1 MISIF
6 NFSINLLIVV
16 CLFIYF
22 IFTTIDFNLKNIE
35 YFLILIIVIN
45 LFNKI
50 YIWSNFRVFI
60 KKDLNKIFKKILF
73 NDSFAKLSIVIL
85 STVIPIYMLMQKD
98 ILVIDILIE
107 KASFLL
113 VSFFALIGFYLEFY
127 IKEAQKLHLICQI
140 LLGTCLLLYKVW
152 LFYLVA
158 L

>member
-6 NFSINLLIVV
+6 NFSINLLIIV

-22 IFTTIDFNLKNIE
+22 IFTTIEFNLKNIE

-45 LFNKI
+45 SFNKI

-60 KKDLNKIFKKILF
+60 KKDLNKIFKDILF
-73 NDSFAKLSIVIL
+73 NDSFAKLSIIIL

-98 ILVIDILIE
+98 ILVVDILIE

-127 IKEAQKLHLICQI
+127 ILEVTKIDD
-140 LLGTCLLLYKVW
+140 
-152 LFYLVA
+152 
-158 L
+158 

>member
-45 LFNKI
+45 SFNKI
-50 YIWSNFRVFI
+50 YIWSNFKVFI
-60 KKDLNKIFKKILF
+60 KKDLNTIFKDILF
-73 NDSFAKLSIVIL
+73 NDSFAKLSIIIL
-85 STVIPIYMLMQKD
+85 STVIPIYMLLQKD
-98 ILVIDILIE
+98 ILVINILIE
-107 KASFLL
+107 KVSFLL

-127 IKEAQKLHLICQI
+127 ILEVTKIDD
-140 LLGTCLLLYKVW
+140 
-152 LFYLVA
+152 
-158 L
+158 

>member
-16 CLFIYF
+16 FLFIYF

-35 YFLILIIVIN
+35 YFLILIIIIN
-45 LFNKI
+45 SFNKI

-60 KKDLNKIFKKILF
+60 KKDLNKIFKYILF
-73 NDSFAKLSIVIL
+73 NDSFAKLSIIIL

-98 ILVIDILIE
+98 ILVVDILIE

-113 VSFFALIGFYLEFY
+113 VSIFALIGFYLEFY
-127 IKEAQKLHLICQI
+127 ILEVTKIDD
-140 LLGTCLLLYKVW
+140 
-152 LFYLVA
+152 
-158 L
+158 

>member
-45 LFNKI
+45 SFNKI
-50 YIWSNFRVFI
+50 YIWSNFKVFI
-60 KKDLNKIFKKILF
+60 KKDLNKIFKDILF
-73 NDSFAKLSIVIL
+73 NDSFAKLSIIIL

-98 ILVIDILIE
+98 ILVVDILIE

-113 VSFFALIGFYLEFY
+113 VSIFALIGFYLEFY
-127 IKEAQKLHLICQI
+127 ILEVTKIDD
-140 LLGTCLLLYKVW
+140 
-152 LFYLVA
+152 
-158 L
+158 

>member
-22 IFTTIDFNLKNIE
+22 IFTTIEFNLKNIE
-35 YFLILIIVIN
+35 YFLILLIVIN
-45 LFNKI
+45 SFNKI

-60 KKDLNKIFKKILF
+60 KKNLNKIFKDILF
-73 NDSFAKLSIVIL
+73 NDSFAKLSIIIL

-98 ILVIDILIE
+98 ILVIDILVQ

-113 VSFFALIGFYLEFY
+113 VSIFALIGFYLEFY
-127 IKEAQKLHLICQI
+127 ILEVTKIDD
-140 LLGTCLLLYKVW
+140 
-152 LFYLVA
+152 
-158 L
+158 

>member
-22 IFTTIDFNLKNIE
+22 IFTTIGFNLENIE

-45 LFNKI
+45 SFNKI

-60 KKDLNKIFKKILF
+60 KKDLNKIFTDILF
-73 NDSFAKLSIVIL
+73 NDSFVKLSIIIL

-98 ILVIDILIE
+98 ILVVDILIE
-107 KASFLL
+107 KASFLI
-113 VSFFALIGFYLEFY
+113 VSIFALIGFYLEFY
-127 IKEAQKLHLICQI
+127 ILEVTKIDD
-140 LLGTCLLLYKVW
+140 
-152 LFYLVA
+152 
-158 L
+158 

>member
-6 NFSINLLIVV
+6 NFLINLLIVV

-35 YFLILIIVIN
+35 YVLILIIVIN
-45 LFNKI
+45 SFNKI

-60 KKDLNKIFKKILF
+60 KKDLNKIFKDILF
-73 NDSFAKLSIVIL
+73 NDSFAKLSIIIL

-98 ILVIDILIE
+98 ILVVDILIE

-113 VSFFALIGFYLEFY
+113 VSIFALIGFYLEFY
-127 IKEAQKLHLICQI
+127 ILEVTKIDD
-140 LLGTCLLLYKVW
+140 
-152 LFYLVA
+152 
-158 L
+158 

>member
-6 NFSINLLIVV
+6 NFLINFLIVV

-45 LFNKI
+45 SFNKI

-60 KKDLNKIFKKILF
+60 KKDLNKIFKDILF
-73 NDSFAKLSIVIL
+73 NDSFAKLSIIIL

-98 ILVIDILIE
+98 ILVVDILIE

-113 VSFFALIGFYLEFY
+113 VSIFALIGFYLEFY
-127 IKEAQKLHLICQI
+127 ILEVTKIDD
-140 LLGTCLLLYKVW
+140 
-152 LFYLVA
+152 
-158 L
+158 

>member
-6 NFSINLLIVV
+6 NFSINLLIIV

-50 YIWSNFRVFI
+50 YIWLNFRVLI
-60 KKDLNKIFKKILF
+60 KKDLNKIFTDILF
-73 NDSFAKLSIVIL
+73 NDSFAKLSIIIL
-85 STVIPIYMLMQKD
+85 SNVIPIYMLMQKD
-98 ILVIDILIE
+98 ILVVDILIE

-113 VSFFALIGFYLEFY
+113 VSIFALIGFYLEFY
-127 IKEAQKLHLICQI
+127 ILEVTKIDD
-140 LLGTCLLLYKVW
+140 
-152 LFYLVA
+152 
-158 L
+158 

>member
-45 LFNKI
+45 SFNKI

-60 KKDLNKIFKKILF
+60 KKDLNKIFTDILF
-73 NDSFAKLSIVIL
+73 NDSFAKLSIIIL

-98 ILVIDILIE
+98 ILVVDILIE

-127 IKEAQKLHLICQI
+127 ILEVTKIDD
-140 LLGTCLLLYKVW
+140 
-152 LFYLVA
+152 
-158 L
+158 

>member
-35 YFLILIIVIN
+35 YFLILIIVMN
-45 LFNKI
+45 SFNKI

-60 KKDLNKIFKKILF
+60 KKDLNKIFKHILF
-73 NDSFAKLSIVIL
+73 NDSFAKLIIVIL

-113 VSFFALIGFYLEFY
+113 VSIFALIGFYLEFY
-127 IKEAQKLHLICQI
+127 FLEVTKIDD
-140 LLGTCLLLYKVW
+140 
-152 LFYLVA
+152 
-158 L
+158 

>member
-16 CLFIYF
+16 CLYIYF

-45 LFNKI
+45 SFNKI

-60 KKDLNKIFKKILF
+60 KKDLNKIFTDILF
-73 NDSFAKLSIVIL
+73 NDSFAKLSIIIL

-98 ILVIDILIE
+98 ILVVDILIE

-113 VSFFALIGFYLEFY
+113 VSIFALIGFYLEFY
-127 IKEAQKLHLICQI
+127 ILEVTKIDD
-140 LLGTCLLLYKVW
+140 
-152 LFYLVA
+152 
-158 L
+158 

>member
-35 YFLILIIVIN
+35 YFLILLIVIN
-45 LFNKI
+45 SFNKI

-60 KKDLNKIFKKILF
+60 KKDLNKIFKDILF
-73 NDSFAKLSIVIL
+73 NDSFIKLSIIIL
-85 STVIPIYMLMQKD
+85 STVIPIYMLIQKD
-98 ILVIDILIE
+98 ILVVDILIE

-127 IKEAQKLHLICQI
+127 ILEVTKIDD
-140 LLGTCLLLYKVW
+140 
-152 LFYLVA
+152 
-158 L
+158 

>member
-45 LFNKI
+45 SFNKI

-60 KKDLNKIFKKILF
+60 KKDLNKIFKDILF
-73 NDSFAKLSIVIL
+73 NESFAKLSIIIL

-98 ILVIDILIE
+98 ILVVDILIE

-113 VSFFALIGFYLEFY
+113 VSIFALIGFYLEFY
-127 IKEAQKLHLICQI
+127 ILEVTKIDD
-140 LLGTCLLLYKVW
+140 
-152 LFYLVA
+152 
-158 L
+158 

>member
-6 NFSINLLIVV
+6 NFATNLLIVF

-45 LFNKI
+45 SFNKI

-60 KKDLNKIFKKILF
+60 KKDLNKIFKDILF
-73 NDSFAKLSIVIL
+73 NDSFAKLSIIIL

-98 ILVIDILIE
+98 ILVVDILIE

-113 VSFFALIGFYLEFY
+113 VSIFALIGFYLEFY
-127 IKEAQKLHLICQI
+127 ILEVTKIDD
-140 LLGTCLLLYKVW
+140 
-152 LFYLVA
+152 
-158 L
+158 

>member
-6 NFSINLLIVV
+6 NFSINLLIIV

-22 IFTTIDFNLKNIE
+22 VFTTIDFNLKNIE

-45 LFNKI
+45 SFNKI

-60 KKDLNKIFKKILF
+60 KKDLNKMFNDILF
-73 NDSFAKLSIVIL
+73 NDSFAKLSIIIL

-98 ILVIDILIE
+98 ILVVDILIE

-113 VSFFALIGFYLEFY
+113 VSIFSLIGFYLEFY
-127 IKEAQKLHLICQI
+127 ILEVTKIDE
-140 LLGTCLLLYKVW
+140 
-152 LFYLVA
+152 
-158 L
+158 

>member
-6 NFSINLLIVV
+6 NFSINILIVV

-60 KKDLNKIFKKILF
+60 KKDLNKIFKDILF
-73 NDSFAKLSIVIL
+73 NDSFAKLCIIIL
-85 STVIPIYMLMQKD
+85 SSVIPIYMLMQKD
-98 ILVIDILIE
+98 ILVVDILIE

-113 VSFFALIGFYLEFY
+113 VSIFALIGFYLEFY
-127 IKEAQKLHLICQI
+127 ILEVTKIDD
-140 LLGTCLLLYKVW
+140 
-152 LFYLVA
+152 
-158 L
+158 

>member
-16 CLFIYF
+16 CLLIYF
-22 IFTTIDFNLKNIE
+22 IFTTIGFNLENIE

-45 LFNKI
+45 SFNKI

-60 KKDLNKIFKKILF
+60 KKDLNKIFKGILF
-73 NDSFAKLSIVIL
+73 NDTFAKLSIIIL

-98 ILVIDILIE
+98 MLVVDILIE

-113 VSFFALIGFYLEFY
+113 VSIFALIGFYLEFY
-127 IKEAQKLHLICQI
+127 ILEVTKIDD
-140 LLGTCLLLYKVW
+140 
-152 LFYLVA
+152 
-158 L
+158 

>member
-6 NFSINLLIVV
+6 NFATNLLIVV

-22 IFTTIDFNLKNIE
+22 IITTIDFNLKNIE
-35 YFLILIIVIN
+35 YLVILIIVIN

-60 KKDLNKIFKKILF
+60 KKDLNKIFKDILF

-113 VSFFALIGFYLEFY
+113 VSIFALIGFYLEFY
-127 IKEAQKLHLICQI
+127 ILEVTKIDD
-140 LLGTCLLLYKVW
+140 
-152 LFYLVA
+152 
-158 L
+158 

>member
-35 YFLILIIVIN
+35 FFLILIIVIN
-45 LFNKI
+45 SFNKI
-50 YIWSNFRVFI
+50 YIWLNFRVFI
-60 KKDLNKIFKKILF
+60 KKDLNKIFKDILF

-98 ILVIDILIE
+98 ILVVDILIE

-113 VSFFALIGFYLEFY
+113 VSIFALIGFYLEFY
-127 IKEAQKLHLICQI
+127 ILEVTKIDD
-140 LLGTCLLLYKVW
+140 
-152 LFYLVA
+152 
-158 L
+158 

>member
-35 YFLILIIVIN
+35 YFLIVLIVIN
-45 LFNKI
+45 SFNKI

-60 KKDLNKIFKKILF
+60 KKNLNKIFKDILF
-73 NDSFAKLSIVIL
+73 NDSFAKLSIIIL

-98 ILVIDILIE
+98 ILVVDILIN

-113 VSFFALIGFYLEFY
+113 VSIFALIGFYLEFY
-127 IKEAQKLHLICQI
+127 ILEVTK
-140 LLGTCLLLYKVW
+140 
-152 LFYLVA
+152 
-158 L
+158 

>member
-45 LFNKI
+45 SFNKI

-60 KKDLNKIFKKILF
+60 KKDLNKIFTDILF
-73 NDSFAKLSIVIL
+73 NISFAKLSIIIL

-98 ILVIDILIE
+98 ILVVDILIE

-113 VSFFALIGFYLEFY
+113 VSIFALIGFYLEFY
-127 IKEAQKLHLICQI
+127 ILEVTKIDD
-140 LLGTCLLLYKVW
+140 
-152 LFYLVA
+152 
-158 L
+158 

>member
-22 IFTTIDFNLKNIE
+22 IFTTIEFNLKNIE
-35 YFLILIIVIN
+35 YFLILLIVIN
-45 LFNKI
+45 SFNKI

-60 KKDLNKIFKKILF
+60 KKDLNKIFKDILF
-73 NDSFAKLSIVIL
+73 NDSFAKLSIIIL

-98 ILVIDILIE
+98 ILVVDILIE

-127 IKEAQKLHLICQI
+127 ILEVTKIDD
-140 LLGTCLLLYKVW
+140 
-152 LFYLVA
+152 
-158 L
+158 

>member
-35 YFLILIIVIN
+35 YFLILIIIIN
-45 LFNKI
+45 SFNKI

-60 KKDLNKIFKKILF
+60 KKNLNKIFKDILF
-73 NDSFAKLSIVIL
+73 NDSFAKLSIIIL

-98 ILVIDILIE
+98 ILVVDILIE

-113 VSFFALIGFYLEFY
+113 VSIFALIGFYLEFY
-127 IKEAQKLHLICQI
+127 ILEVTKIDD
-140 LLGTCLLLYKVW
+140 
-152 LFYLVA
+152 
-158 L
+158 

>member
-35 YFLILIIVIN
+35 YFLILLIVIN
-45 LFNKI
+45 SFNKI

-60 KKDLNKIFKKILF
+60 KKDLNKIFKDILF
-73 NDSFAKLSIVIL
+73 NDSFAKLSIIIL

-98 ILVIDILIE
+98 ILVVDILIE

-113 VSFFALIGFYLEFY
+113 VSIFALIGFYLEFY
-127 IKEAQKLHLICQI
+127 ILEVTKIDD
-140 LLGTCLLLYKVW
+140 
-152 LFYLVA
+152 
-158 L
+158 

>member
-16 CLFIYF
+16 CLFIFF
-22 IFTTIDFNLKNIE
+22 IFTTIGFNLENIE

-45 LFNKI
+45 SLNKI

-60 KKDLNKIFKKILF
+60 KKDLNKIVKDILF

-113 VSFFALIGFYLEFY
+113 VSIFALIGFYLEFY
-127 IKEAQKLHLICQI
+127 ILEVTKIDD
-140 LLGTCLLLYKVW
+140 
-152 LFYLVA
+152 
-158 L
+158 

>member
-22 IFTTIDFNLKNIE
+22 IFTTIDFNIKNIE
-35 YFLILIIVIN
+35 YILILIIVIN
-45 LFNKI
+45 SFNKI

-60 KKDLNKIFKKILF
+60 KKDLNKIFKDILF
-73 NDSFAKLSIVIL
+73 NDSFAKLSIIIL

-98 ILVIDILIE
+98 ILVVDILIE

-113 VSFFALIGFYLEFY
+113 VSIFALIGFYLEFY
-127 IKEAQKLHLICQI
+127 ILEVTKIND
-140 LLGTCLLLYKVW
+140 
-152 LFYLVA
+152 
-158 L
+158 

>member
-35 YFLILIIVIN
+35 YFLILLIVTN
-45 LFNKI
+45 SFNKI

-60 KKDLNKIFKKILF
+60 KKNLNKIFKDILF
-73 NDSFAKLSIVIL
+73 NDSFAKLSIIIL
-85 STVIPIYMLMQKD
+85 STVIPIYMLLQKD
-98 ILVIDILIE
+98 ILVINILIE
-107 KASFLL
+107 KVSFLL

-127 IKEAQKLHLICQI
+127 ILEVTKIDD
-140 LLGTCLLLYKVW
+140 
-152 LFYLVA
+152 
-158 L
+158 

>member
-6 NFSINLLIVV
+6 NFSINILIVV

-22 IFTTIDFNLKNIE
+22 IFTTIDINLKNIE

-45 LFNKI
+45 SFNKI

-73 NDSFAKLSIVIL
+73 NDSFAKLSIIIL
-85 STVIPIYMLMQKD
+85 STAIPIYMLMQKD
-98 ILVIDILIE
+98 ILVIDILVQ

-113 VSFFALIGFYLEFY
+113 VSIFAVIGFYLEFY
-127 IKEAQKLHLICQI
+127 VLEVTKNR
-140 LLGTCLLLYKVW
+140 
-152 LFYLVA
+152 
-158 L
+158 

>member
-6 NFSINLLIVV
+6 NFTINLLIVV

-60 KKDLNKIFKKILF
+60 KKDLNKIFTDILF
-73 NDSFAKLSIVIL
+73 NDSFAKLSIIIL

-98 ILVIDILIE
+98 ILVVDILIE

-113 VSFFALIGFYLEFY
+113 VSIFALIGFYLEFY
-127 IKEAQKLHLICQI
+127 ILEVTKIDD
-140 LLGTCLLLYKVW
+140 
-152 LFYLVA
+152 
-158 L
+158 